1 MDFWQQCLL
10 DEANYTVWIDEAGIR
25 AGHKWRNE
33 IADGIQVSI
42 FFTFF
47 TNHYNIMHS
56 RSYLF
61 TGLQC
66 VSVHHDATL
75 SKLCVLSRWGE
86 SSSTHT
92 HTHTHTHSLYH
103 GMPSFMAMSCRLPWL
118 RSTTNR
124 LWRFVWRQSVR
135 WTRDWNLS
143 FRGDRYSHTKS

>member
-86 SSSTHT
+86 SSYTHT
-92 HTHTHTHSLYH
+92 HTHTHTHFIMACPPSWPCHADCPGWGVPQTDYDGSSGGSQWDGSGTETYH
-103 GMPSFMAMSCRLPWL
+103 SEETGTAI
-118 RSTTNR
+118 
-124 LWRFVWRQSVR
+124 Q
-135 WTRDWNLS
+135 NL
-143 FRGDRYSHTKS
+143 